1 MGELKTL
8 KDIWWDKSGKGDYL
22 VDVNELKQEVI
33 KWINKLKEME
43 DYGGDI
49 EGIQIYNSPEE
60 SDESGTIILV
70 LMKMFDIS
78 EEDLE
83 KYKEENECLD
93 NQKRWLEELNLPKNY
108 KLRTLKEIKE
118 LCKILPD
125 SSINIGETQ
134 LKREIGKWIKEL
146 NNSLDKKGFGYYAL
160 SKDIILDSVDYEHT
174 DIEGA
179 IKILKH
185 IFNISEEDLEK

>member
-83 KYKEENECLD
+83 K
-93 NQKRWLEELNLPKNY
+93 
-108 KLRTLKEIKE
+108 
-118 LCKILPD
+118 
-125 SSINIGETQ
+125 
-134 LKREIGKWIKEL
+134 
-146 NNSLDKKGFGYYAL
+146 
-160 SKDIILDSVDYEHT
+160 
-174 DIEGA
+174 
-179 IKILKH
+179 
-185 IFNISEEDLEK
+185 

>member
-1 MGELKTL
+1 ME
-8 KDIWWDKSGKGDYL
+8 
-22 VDVNELKQEVI
+22 EREI
-33 KWINKLKEME
+33 K
-43 DYGGDI
+43 
-49 EGIQIYNSPEE
+49 
-60 SDESGTIILV
+60 
-70 LMKMFDIS
+70 
-78 EEDLE
+78 EEDKE
-83 KYKEENECLD
+83 KEEERL
-93 NQKRWLEELNLPKNY
+93 K
-108 KLRTLKEIKE
+108 TLKEIKE

-160 SKDIILDSVDYEHT
+160 SKDVILDSVDYEHT

-185 IFNISEEDLEK
+185 IFNISEEDLKNEK